1 MSSKEDLIKSV
12 IELGSK
18 TGQFSGSKGND
29 TDLVL
34 EREIV
39 NADYYKAVGEE
50 KVKRTYRAFMLF
62 DESTQEA
69 KYNEEIT
76 EASSNLDI
84 GSGGVSFG
92 TSKSFFKG
100 KTFGT
105 KEFGKTYAIKKD
117 TLTPGK
123 VVDYSF
129 DVNKIREPIKDLLA
143 QNGWKLVLVT
153 SRKDASY
160 KKKGLFG

>member
-1 MSSKEDLIKSV
+1 MKDQLVNGIIDL
-12 IELGSK
+12 GTK
-18 TGQFSGSKGND
+18 TGEFSASIGKD
-29 TDLVL
+29 TDLVIQ
-34 EREIV
+34 REIV

-50 KVKRTYRAFMLF
+50 KIKKNYQAYILLDEGKR
-62 DESTQEA
+62 EA

-76 EASSNLDI
+76 EASSNANI
-84 GSGGVSFG
+84 GLGGMSFG
-92 TSKSFFKG
+92 TQKSFFKG
-100 KTFGT
+100 KTWGT

-117 TLTPGK
+117 TMEPGK

-129 DVNKIREPIKDLLA
+129 DVKKIRGPIEDMLA
-143 QNGWKLVLVT
+143 QHSWKLTLVT